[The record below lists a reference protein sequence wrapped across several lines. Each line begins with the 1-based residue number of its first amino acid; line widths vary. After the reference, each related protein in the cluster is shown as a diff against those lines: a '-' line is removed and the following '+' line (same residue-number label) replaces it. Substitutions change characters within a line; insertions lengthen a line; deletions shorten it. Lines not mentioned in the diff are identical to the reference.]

1 MDRQI
6 TITPLEEVDL
16 TNCDREPIHI
26 SGHIQPHGVLLVVK
40 EPQLEILQVSENT
53 QDLLGV
59 DAESAIGQDLSLLF
73 DRTQLEK
80 LKACLQKQNLKTV
93 NPIKLSVKKA
103 GKSLEFDCILHRGEG
118 VLIVELE
125 LATTT
130 ENLSV
135 FSFYHSVRSTVSQI
149 QSAKNL
155 KELCQQTVEEVR
167 NISGFDRVMVY
178 QFDPEGNG
186 AVIAEDKAE
195 KLSPFLGLNYPS
207 TDIPKQARKLYS
219 LNWLRLIP
227 DINYQPVPLVSR
239 NNFVTNEPVDLSFSV
254 LRSVSP
260 IHLEYL
266 QNMGVVASMSISLI
280 KDQKLWG
287 LIACHNYTPKYLNY
301 ELRAAC
307 EFIGQVMSL
316 ELQSKEGN
324 EDYDYKL
331 HLKSIQT
338 KIFED
343 ISTSENLSEV
353 LVKCQHNLLEA
364 VNAQGAAIVFGDN
377 CYRVGQTPEGE
388 SLKHLTNWVQNNLKK
403 EIFYTDSLSKC
414 YPEAEEFKD
423 TASGCLA
430 IAISPTQKIYVLWFR
445 PEVIKTVNWA
455 GNPNKLIQID
465 EDGSHRISPRKSFEL
480 WKENV
485 RCKSLPWKQC
495 EVDAAL
501 ELKKAMINIVLRQAD
516 KLEKL
521 NTALQ
526 ASVAREREKTAHL
539 KTAMSEL
546 QRTQTQLVQSEKMSS
561 LGQLVAAV
569 AYEVTNPINFIYG
582 NLSYAN
588 EYSQKLIDLLQL
600 YEQHYPS
607 PSLEIQAEIEIAEL
621 EFIVEDLPKLLGSM
635 KVGANRIREIVQSLR
650 NFSRIDEAEIKPVD
664 IHDGLDSALLILS
677 NRLKPKPVS
686 VAGTQYHRPAIHLIK
701 EYGSLPLVE
710 CYAVQINQVFMN
722 VLTNAIDALEDAF
735 VNKHL
740 SPQCGRE
747 GEQINSGQIR
757 IVTEVCPG
765 KKAVLVRINDNG
777 WGMTETVRQKI
788 FEPFFTTKPVGKG
801 AGIGLA
807 ICHEIAVEQH
817 GGKLSCISAPGKGT
831 ELIIEIPLNQTHLKP
846 IVK

>member
-1 MDRQI
+1 MDLQTRI
-6 TITPLEEVDL
+6 PELEEVDL

-26 SGHIQPHGVLLVVK
+26 SGQIQPHGMLLVVR

-53 QDLLGV
+53 QDLLGF
-59 DAESAIGQDLSLLF
+59 DAESAIGQDLSLLL

-80 LKACLQKQNLKTV
+80 LKACLQKENLKTI

-130 ENLSV
+130 ENLSI

-149 QSAKNL
+149 QSARNL
-155 KELCQQTVEEVR
+155 KELCQQTVAEVR
-167 NISGFDRVMVY
+167 KISEFDRVMVY

-195 KLSPFLGLNYPS
+195 NLSAFLGLNYPS

-227 DINYQPVPLVSR
+227 DINYQPVSLISA
-239 NNFVTNEPVDLSFSV
+239 NNPVTNQPLDLSFSV

-260 IHLEYL
+260 MHIEYL
-266 QNMGVVASMSISLI
+266 QNMGVTASMSISLI

-301 ELRAAC
+301 EVRAAC

-338 KIFED
+338 QIFED

-364 VNAQGAAIVFGDN
+364 VNAQGAAIVFGNN
-377 CYRVGQTPEGE
+377 CYRVGQTPRGE
-388 SLKHLTNWVQNNLKK
+388 SLKYLTNWVENHLTK
-403 EIFYTDSLSKC
+403 EIFYTDSLTKC

-430 IAISPTQKIYVLWFR
+430 IAISPTQKIYILWFR

-455 GNPNKLIQID
+455 GNPNKPVEID
-465 EDGSHRISPRKSFEL
+465 ADGSHRISPRQSFEL

-495 EVDAAL
+495 EIDAAL

-526 ASVAREREKTAHL
+526 ASVAREREKAAHL

-588 EYSQKLIDLLQL
+588 EYSEKLINLLQL
-600 YEQHYPS
+600 YSQHYPS
-607 PSLEIQAEIEIAEL
+607 SAPEIQAEIEASEL
-621 EFIVEDLPKLLGSM
+621 EFVVEDLPKLLGSM

-677 NRLKPKPVS
+677 NRLKPKPMKQS
-686 VAGTQYHRPAIHLIK
+686 YPLGNRAAIHLIK

-735 VNKHL
+735 LHKNL
-740 SPQCGRE
+740 SPQCGYE
-747 GEQINSGQIR
+747 EEAANCGQIR

-765 KKAVLVRINDNG
+765 EKAVAVRIKDNG
-777 WGMTETVRQKI
+777 WGMEETVCQKI
-788 FEPFFTTKPVGKG
+788 FEPFFTTKMVGKG

-807 ICHEIAVEQH
+807 ICHEIVVEQH
-817 GGKLSCISAPGKGT
+817 GGKLSCISAPGEGT
-831 ELIIEIPLNQTHLKP
+831 ELIIEIPLSQTNLKP
-846 IVK
+846 IIK

>member
-1 MDRQI
+1 MARQI
-6 TITPLEEVDL
+6 TIPALEEVDL

-26 SGHIQPHGVLLVVK
+26 SGHIQPHGVLLVVQ

-53 QDLLGV
+53 LHLLGF
-59 DAESAIGQDLSLLF
+59 APESAIGQDLSLLF
-73 DRTQLEK
+73 DRVQLEK
-80 LKACLQKQNLKTV
+80 LKACLRNENLKTV
-93 NPIKLSVKKA
+93 NPIKLYVERP
-103 GKSLEFDCILHRGEG
+103 GKSLEFDCILHRVQE
-118 VLIVELE
+118 VLMVELE
-125 LATTT
+125 LATSQ

-135 FSFYHSVRSTVSQI
+135 FSFYHSVRATVSKI

-155 KELCQQTVEEVR
+155 KDLCQVTVEEVR
-167 NISGFDRVMVY
+167 QISGFDRVMVY

-186 AVIAEDKAE
+186 AVIAEDKSE

-207 TDIPKQARKLYS
+207 SDIPKQARQLYS

-227 DINYQPVPLVSR
+227 DINYKPVPIVSGK
-239 NNFVTNEPVDLSFSV
+239 NAVTTQPRDLSFSV

-260 IHLEYL
+260 IHIEYL
-266 QNMGVVASMSISLI
+266 QNMGVAASMSISLI
-280 KDQKLWG
+280 KDKKLWG

-331 HLKSIQT
+331 HLKSLQT

-343 ISTSENLSEV
+343 ISTSENLSQV

-377 CYRVGQTPEGE
+377 CYLVGETPQGE
-388 SLKHLTNWVQNNLKK
+388 SLKYLTEWVQKHLKQ
-403 EIFYTDSLSKC
+403 EIFYTDSLTKC

-455 GNPNKLIQID
+455 GNPNKPLQTD
-465 EDGSHRISPRKSFEL
+465 EDGNYRLSPRKSFEL

-485 RCKSLPWKQC
+485 RYKSLPWKQC
-495 EVDAAL
+495 EIDAAL
-501 ELKKAMINIVLRQAD
+501 ELRKAMINIVLCQID

-521 NTALQ
+521 NRALEE
-526 ASVAREREKTAHL
+526 SVAREREKTAHL

-546 QRTQTQLVQSEKMSS
+546 KRAQTQLVQSERMSS
-561 LGQLVAAV
+561 LGQLVSAV
-569 AYEVTNPINFIYG
+569 AYEVTNPINFIHG

-588 EYSQKLIDLLQL
+588 EYSQKMIDLLQL

-607 PSLEIQAEIEIAEL
+607 PSPEIQAQIEAVEL

-650 NFSRIDEAEIKPVD
+650 NFSRIDEADIKPVD

-677 NRLKPKPVS
+677 NRLKPKPD
-686 VAGTQYHRPAIHLIK
+686 RPAIHLIK

-735 VNKHL
+735 VNNNL
-740 SPQCGRE
+740 SSHCGDKE
-747 GEQINSGQIR
+747 EPVKCGQIR
-757 IVTEVCPG
+757 IVTEICPG
-765 KKAVLVRINDNG
+765 EKAVAVRIEDNG
-777 WGMTETVRQKI
+777 WGMTQTVRQKI

-801 AGIGLA
+801 AGIGLT
-807 ICHEIAVEQH
+807 ISHEIAVEQH
-817 GGKLSCISAPGKGT
+817 GGKLTCISAPGEGT
-831 ELIIEIPLNQTHLKP
+831 ELIIEIPLNQTHPKP

>member
-1 MDRQI
+1 
-6 TITPLEEVDL
+6 
-16 TNCDREPIHI
+16 
-26 SGHIQPHGVLLVVK
+26 
-40 EPQLEILQVSENT
+40 
-53 QDLLGV
+53 
-59 DAESAIGQDLSLLF
+59 
-73 DRTQLEK
+73 
-80 LKACLQKQNLKTV
+80 
-93 NPIKLSVKKA
+93 
-103 GKSLEFDCILHRGEG
+103 
-118 VLIVELE
+118 
-125 LATTT
+125 
-130 ENLSV
+130 
-135 FSFYHSVRSTVSQI
+135 
-149 QSAKNL
+149 
-155 KELCQQTVEEVR
+155 
-167 NISGFDRVMVY
+167 
-178 QFDPEGNG
+178 
-186 AVIAEDKAE
+186 
-195 KLSPFLGLNYPS
+195 
-207 TDIPKQARKLYS
+207 DIPKQARQLYA

-227 DINYQPVPLVSR
+227 DINYQPVPLVSGNNAVTTESR
-239 NNFVTNEPVDLSFSV
+239 NLSFSV

-260 IHLEYL
+260 IHIEYL
-266 QNMGVVASMSISLI
+266 QNMGVAASMSISLI
-280 KDQKLWG
+280 KDKKLWG

-353 LVKCQHNLLEA
+353 LFKCQHNLLEA

-377 CYRVGQTPEGE
+377 CYQVGQTPQGE
-388 SLKHLTNWVQNNLKK
+388 ALKYLTQWVQQHLNK
-403 EIFYTDSLSKC
+403 EIFYTDSLTKC

-430 IAISPTQKIYVLWFR
+430 IAISPIQKIYVLWFR

-455 GNPNKLIQID
+455 GNPNKPVQIE
-465 EDGSHRISPRKSFEL
+465 EDGSHRLSPRKSFEL

-485 RCKSLPWKQC
+485 RYKSLPWKKC
-495 EVDAAL
+495 EIDAAL
-501 ELKKAMINIVLRQAD
+501 ELKKAMINIVLRQVA

-521 NTALQ
+521 NTALEE
-526 ASVAREREKTAHL
+526 SVAREREKTAHL

-546 QRTQTQLVQSEKMSS
+546 KRAQTQLVQSERMSS
-561 LGQLVAAV
+561 LGQLVSAV

-588 EYSQKLIDLLQL
+588 EYSQKMINLLQL
-600 YEQHYPS
+600 YDQHYPS
-607 PSLEIQAEIEIAEL
+607 PSPEIQAEIEAVEL

-677 NRLKPKPVS
+677 NRLKPKPD
-686 VAGTQYHRPAIHLIK
+686 RPAIHLIK

-722 VLTNAIDALEDAF
+722 VLANAIDALEDAF
-735 VNKHL
+735 VNKNL
-740 SPQCGRE
+740 SPHGGDKE
-747 GEQINSGQIR
+747 EAVKYGQIR
-757 IVTEVCPG
+757 IVTELCPG
-765 KKAVLVRINDNG
+765 EKAVAVRIEDNG
-777 WGMTETVRQKI
+777 WGITQTVHQKI

-807 ICHEIAVEQH
+807 ISHEIVVEQH
-817 GGKLSCISAPGKGT
+817 GGKLTCISAPGEGT
-831 ELIIEIPLNQTHLKP
+831 ELIIEIPLSQTHPQP